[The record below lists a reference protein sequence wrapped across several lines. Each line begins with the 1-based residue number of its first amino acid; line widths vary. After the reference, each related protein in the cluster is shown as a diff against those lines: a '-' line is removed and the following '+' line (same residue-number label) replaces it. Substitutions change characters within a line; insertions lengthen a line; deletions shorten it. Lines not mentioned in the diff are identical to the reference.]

1 MLLTNRKGPLA
12 AQSLELPEPYS
23 LPARIS
29 KGTPDCWYRSAA
41 SNTSNCKKGRCTT
54 GFTISNFTHHIKK
67 CKFPCWLEIH
77 FNCIKPMFTDENR
90 EMTYSNHVSCW
101 QMNCLRRL
109 LIEELVKE
117 SDVCKRSSGHHGVV
131 PSARTVGVEIP
142 SSQTDQ
148 NTHKKKSKQR
158 YS

>member
-1 MLLTNRKGPLA
+1 
-12 AQSLELPEPYS
+12 
-23 LPARIS
+23 
-29 KGTPDCWYRSAA
+29 
-41 SNTSNCKKGRCTT
+41 
-54 GFTISNFTHHIKK
+54 
-67 CKFPCWLEIH
+67 
-77 FNCIKPMFTDENR
+77 MFTDENR

-148 NTHKKKSKQR
+148 NTKKKKKKSNNVIHNLGELAFIQSNQR
-158 YS
+158 HSKS